1 MAAVSQSLSPPGAQL
16 VFRAALD
23 ALARPGT
30 IHRLPSASAEP
41 LAARVPAALLPV
53 LALADLTTPT
63 CVLADGDRWDE
74 VVRVATAA
82 PSASLAEASLVSV
95 LRPLADGELAS
106 LRTGAATAPENGALA
121 CLAVAS
127 IGTAGGRGQVLRL
140 TGPGVPGTRDLL
152 VAGLPNDFV
161 TCRRR
166 LAGGFP
172 AGVDLLLISPEG
184 AMTGLPRTTVICEE
198 AA

>member
-1 MAAVSQSLSPPGAQL
+1 MAAVTQSLSPTGAQL

-63 CVLADGDRWDE
+63 CVLADGDGWDE

-82 PSASLAEASLVSV
+82 PPASLAEASLVSV
-95 LRPLADGELAS
+95 LRPLADGELAR
-106 LRTGAATAPENGALA
+106 LRTGTATAPENGALA

-127 IGTAGGRGQVLRL
+127 IGTADGRGQVLHL

-152 VAGLPNDFV
+152 VAGLPGDFV
-161 TCRRR
+161 ACRRR

-172 AGVDLLLISPEG
+172 AGVDLLLISPDG
-184 AMTGLPRTTVICEE
+184 TLTGLPRTTVICEE